1 VATTTTAT
9 LINSAAK
16 LGQPTQQ
23 ARFRDTPTRLTFRA
37 ALAVLA
43 VALHLIISLV
53 LLNRTNNGLN
63 NAKSSAD
70 RIAAAQRIHINL
82 SEADAL
88 ATSGYLR
95 SGLQPA
101 EELQQ
106 FDANLSEAF
115 ADLARYPDLALLRV
129 DATNEDPNSTLTGRL
144 NQYNALVTSAR
155 DNNRQGFPVGAT
167 YQKSASTVLSTDII
181 PKLLQT
187 DLSTRADLADSL
199 NSNRLVP
206 MLLVVSFV
214 FLCLLPLGYGL
225 VSLKKLTNRVINLP
239 LFLGLIVAGMATL
252 LCSSGALLSLSDA
265 QTLATQEFRKSDL
278 YGQARVALY
287 EARAAEALTLIA
299 RGSGAEKEAA
309 WQTSY
314 NTVFDAMPF
323 PLGSEEAGLVNQY
336 GQEHVKVRTADDT
349 GDWDGAVAMVRST
362 SPSEPGGPAFLAFQA
377 ADKRLEQGQLD
388 VANALVGGFE
398 AGSTRRLILIS
409 LLGNL
414 MAAAFAWIGYQLR
427 IREYR

>member
-1 VATTTTAT
+1 VASSVAVVATTTPAV
-9 LINSAAK
+9 
-16 LGQPTQQ
+16 PQ

-37 ALAVLA
+37 ALAVLSVA
-43 VALHLIISLV
+43 VHLIISLV
-53 LLNRTNNGLN
+53 LLNRTNNGLGS
-63 NAKSSAD
+63 AKGAAD

-106 FDANLSEAF
+106 YDANLSEAF
-115 ADLARYPDLALLRV
+115 ADLARYPDLAILRV
-129 DATNEDPNSTLTGRL
+129 DATNDDPNSTLTSRL

-167 YQKSASTVLSTDII
+167 YQKSASGVLAGDII
-181 PKLLQT
+181 PRLLQT

-206 MLLVVSFV
+206 MLLIVSFI
-214 FLCLLPLGYGL
+214 FFCLLPLGYAL
-225 VSLKKLTNRVINLP
+225 LSLKKLTNRVINLP
-239 LFLGLIVAGMATL
+239 IFLGLVVTGIATL
-252 LCSSGALLSLSDA
+252 LCSSGALVSLTDSRS
-265 QTLATQEFRKSDL
+265 LATEEFRQSDL

-299 RGSGAEKEAA
+299 RGSGADKEAD

-314 NTVFDAMPF
+314 NTVFASIPSRLDTDVAT
-323 PLGSEEAGLVNQY
+323 LVNEY
-336 GQEHVKVRTADDT
+336 GQQHVKVREADDR
-349 GDWDGAVAMVRST
+349 GDWDAAVGLVRST
-362 SPSEPGGPAFLAFQA
+362 SPTETGGPAFLAFQA
-377 ADKRLEQGQLD
+377 ADKRLEQGQRDLTG
-388 VANALVGGFE
+388 ALVGGFE

-414 MAAAFAWIGYQLR
+414 MAGAFAWIGYQLR